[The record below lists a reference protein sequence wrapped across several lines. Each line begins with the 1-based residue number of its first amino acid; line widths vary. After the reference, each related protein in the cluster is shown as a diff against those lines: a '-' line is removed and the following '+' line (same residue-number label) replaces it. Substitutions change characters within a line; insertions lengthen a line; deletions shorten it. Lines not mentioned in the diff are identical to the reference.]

1 MSDARVR
8 VPVGRRRRLS
18 CPGRRII
25 LIHQYGQ
32 PDAIAA
38 MVRPFFRL
46 GLHVLPTLTGAQTG
60 RSCRRKTKAFTSAGL
75 GGLIR
80 PYVGTLEPRRR
91 LWEPKSHVLF
101 LSWNTAGGRMRPFQ
115 SMAHI
120 SSCAARLLLANRNES
135 CVYLLATT
143 YSSPGPALGLLA
155 ERWRSRSRQA
165 ERGAHENARPPA
177 RGRRVNPRI
186 PSG

>member
-8 VPVGRRRRLS
+8 VPVGRRRRHS
-18 CPGRRII
+18 SPGRRII
-25 LIHQYGQ
+25 LIHRYGQ

-60 RSCRRKTKAFTSAGL
+60 RSAGRKTEDLATARL
-75 GGLIR
+75 GGRVR

-91 LWEPKSHVLF
+91 LWGPKSHVLF

-115 SMAHI
+115 SMAHS

-143 YSSPGPALGLLA
+143 YSSPGPALGFLA
-155 ERWRSRSRQA
+155 ERWRPRSRQA
-165 ERGAHENARPPA
+165 GRGAHENARP
-177 RGRRVNPRI
+177 RKRVK
-186 PSG
+186 